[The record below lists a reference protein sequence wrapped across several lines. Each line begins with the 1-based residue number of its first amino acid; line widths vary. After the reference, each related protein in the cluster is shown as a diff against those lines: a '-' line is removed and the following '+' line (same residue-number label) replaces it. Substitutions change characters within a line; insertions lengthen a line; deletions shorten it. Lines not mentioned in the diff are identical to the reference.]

1 MPRHGGEGMNVLIID
16 NYDSFVYN
24 LKQYLG
30 ELGARCQVLRND
42 AISLEAIR
50 KMDADGIVLSPGPG
64 HPDNPRDFGVCREV
78 LVELSPSTPTLGV
91 CLGHQGIA
99 TCFGGKV
106 VKGAVPVHGKT
117 SIIHHDGKGIFSG
130 LDDPMTVGRYHSLVA
145 TDLPDS
151 ELQISARC
159 EDGTIMAVRHRRYPI
174 DGVQFHPESV
184 LTPSGSALLA
194 NFLGE
199 LR

>member
-1 MPRHGGEGMNVLIID
+1 MKVLIID

-24 LKQYLG
+24 LKQNLG
-30 ELGARCQVLRND
+30 ELGAQCHVFRND
-42 AISLEAIR
+42 AISLDAIR
-50 KMDADGIVLSPGPG
+50 EMEVDGIVLSPGPG
-64 HPDNPRDFGVCREV
+64 HPSNARDFGVCGEV
-78 LVELSPSTPTLGV
+78 LRELSPSTPTLGV

-99 TCFGGKV
+99 TCFGAKV
-106 VKGAVPVHGKT
+106 VKGEVPVHGKA
-117 SIIHHDGKGIFSG
+117 SLIHHDGKGIFSG
-130 LDDPMTVGRYHSLVA
+130 LEDPMVVGRYHSLVA
-145 TDLPDS
+145 KDVPES

-159 EDGTIMAVRHRRYPI
+159 EDGTIMAVRHRRYLI

-194 NFLGE
+194 NFLGT

>member
-1 MPRHGGEGMNVLIID
+1 MTR
-16 NYDSFVYN
+16 
-24 LKQYLG
+24 
-30 ELGARCQVLRND
+30 
-42 AISLEAIR
+42 SLLDAIR
-50 KMDADGIVLSPGPG
+50 KMDVDGDRALPRPGPSVATPATSG
-64 HPDNPRDFGVCREV
+64 CAARCCGSCP
-78 LVELSPSTPTLGV
+78 PSTPTLGV

-99 TCFGGKV
+99 TCFGAKV
-106 VKGAVPVHGKT
+106 VKGEVPVHGKA
-117 SIIHHDGKGIFSG
+117 SLIHHDGRGIFSG
-130 LDDPMTVGRYHSLVA
+130 LEDPMVVGRYHSLVA
-145 TDLPDS
+145 KDVPES

-194 NFLGE
+194 NFLGT